1 VTWQFCQT
9 DGVAEPTI
17 PFRDALAY
25 WGKLGL
31 TSFGGPAG
39 QISMLHDE
47 VVVKRRW
54 ISEKRFLHALNYCM
68 VLPGPEAQQ
77 LVTYVG
83 WLMHGVR
90 GGVLAGTLFILP
102 SLVILIALTWLY
114 LAFGETAIVMGIF
127 AAIKPVVVAIIAH
140 AVVRIGSRSLRHPAL
155 WAIAGAST
163 LVMLISGA
171 LFPLILG
178 VAVVI
183 GIVGSRVSPRVF
195 DGGTG
200 HTSTVNSGE
209 PAIIDD
215 VTPTPPHARISNV
228 RLARTIAVSL
238 AAWVVPVVSLWIAL
252 GPDNS
257 LVQMAM
263 FFSGAALLTF
273 GGAYAVLPYVFHGA
287 VSAGWAT
294 RAQMVDGLALG
305 ETTPGPLIMFVSFVG
320 FVGGFGGE
328 FLGAGTSWASGILAA
343 VVATWFTFLP
353 SFFFI
358 LAGGPYVEAT
368 RHRTA
373 FAGPLTAINAAVV
386 GVVLS
391 LALVFAQNV
400 FVPVGQ
406 SVDLVAVS
414 IAIIAAIALFRFR
427 RSVMEVIGWGA
438 VVGLG
443 MGVFAT
449 LVA

>member
-1 VTWQFCQT
+1 MSTS
-9 DGVAEPTI
+9 TI
-17 PFRDALAY
+17 PFRDALGY
-25 WGKLGL
+25 WWKLGL

-39 QISMLHDE
+39 QIAMLHDE
-47 VVVKRRW
+47 VVVNRRW

-77 LVTYVG
+77 LVTYIG

-90 GGVLAGTLFILP
+90 GGVIAGTLFVLP

-140 AVVRIGSRSLRHPAL
+140 AVFRIGSRSLRHPVL
-155 WAIAGAST
+155 WAIAGVAT
-163 LVMLISGA
+163 IAMLISGA
-171 LFPLILG
+171 LFPLILA
-178 VAVVI
+178 VAVVV
-183 GIVGSRVSPRVF
+183 GMVGSRVAPRVF
-195 DGGTG
+195 DGGGG
-200 HTSTVNSGE
+200 HTPAAKAGG

-215 VTPTPPHARISNV
+215 KTATPPHARISSW
-228 RLARTIAVSL
+228 RLVRTIATSL
-238 AAWVVPVVSLWIAL
+238 AAWFVPVGALWLAL
-252 GPDNS
+252 GPDSS
-257 LVQMAM
+257 LVEMAL

-294 RAQMVDGLALG
+294 PAQMVDGLALG

-328 FLGAGTSWASGILAA
+328 FLGAGTSWVSGILAA
-343 VVATWFTFLP
+343 IVATWFTFLP

-368 RHRTA
+368 RNRTA

-391 LALVFAQNV
+391 LALLFAQNV
-400 FVPVGQ
+400 FLPPNQ
-406 SVDLVAVS
+406 PLDAVA
-414 IAIIAAIALFRFR
+414 IAISLVAAIALFRFR
-427 RSVMEVIGWGA
+427 RSVIEVIAWGA
-438 VVGLG
+438 SLGLV
-443 MGVFAT
+443 MGIFAT
-449 LVA
+449 FVG

>member
-1 VTWQFCQT
+1 
-9 DGVAEPTI
+9 
-17 PFRDALAY
+17 
-25 WGKLGL
+25 
-31 TSFGGPAG
+31 
-39 QISMLHDE
+39 MLHDE
-47 VVVKRRW
+47 VVVNRRW
-54 ISEKRFLHALNYCM
+54 ISEKRFLHALKYCM

-77 LVTYVG
+77 LVTYIG

-90 GGVLAGTLFILP
+90 GGVIAGTLFVLP

-140 AVVRIGSRSLRHPAL
+140 AVFRIGSRSLRHPVL
-155 WAIAGAST
+155 WAIAGVAT
-163 LVMLISGA
+163 IAMLISGA
-171 LFPLILG
+171 LFPLILA
-178 VAVVI
+178 VAVV
-183 GIVGSRVSPRVF
+183 VGMVGLRVAPRVF
-195 DGGTG
+195 DGGGG
-200 HTSTVNSGE
+200 HTPAAKAGG

-215 VTPTPPHARISNV
+215 KTATPPHARISSW
-228 RLARTIAVSL
+228 RLVRTIATSL
-238 AAWVVPVVSLWIAL
+238 AAWFVPVGALWLAL
-252 GPDNS
+252 GPDSS
-257 LVQMAM
+257 LVEMAL

-294 RAQMVDGLALG
+294 PAQMVDGLALG

-328 FLGAGTSWASGILAA
+328 FLGAGTSWVSGILAA
-343 VVATWFTFLP
+343 IVATWFTFLP

-368 RHRTA
+368 RNRTA

-391 LALVFAQNV
+391 LALLFAQNV
-400 FVPVGQ
+400 FLPPNQ
-406 SVDLVAVS
+406 PLDAVA
-414 IAIIAAIALFRFR
+414 IAISLVAAIALFRFR
-427 RSVMEVIGWGA
+427 RSVIEVIAWGA
-438 VVGLG
+438 SLGLV
-443 MGVFAT
+443 MGIFAT
-449 LVA
+449 FVG

>member
-1 VTWQFCQT
+1 VTT
-9 DGVAEPTI
+9 PTI

-25 WGKLGL
+25 WWKLGL

-77 LVTYVG
+77 LVTYIG

-90 GGVLAGTLFILP
+90 GGVIAGTLFVLP

-114 LAFGETAIVMGIF
+114 LAFGETAIVTGIF
-127 AAIKPVVVAIIAH
+127 ATIKPVVIAIIAH
-140 AVVRIGSRSLRHPAL
+140 AVFRIGSRSLRHPVL
-155 WAIAGAST
+155 WAIAGVST
-163 LVMLISGA
+163 IAMLISGA
-171 LFPLILG
+171 LFPLILA

-183 GIVGSRVSPRVF
+183 GIVGSRVAPRVF
-195 DGGTG
+195 DGGSG
-200 HTSTVNSGE
+200 HTPTADSCG

-215 VTPTPPHARISNV
+215 TTPTPTHARITTW
-228 RLARTIAVSL
+228 RLLRTIAASL
-238 AAWVVPVVSLWIAL
+238 AAWLLPVGALWLAL
-252 GPDNS
+252 GPDSS
-257 LVQMAM
+257 LVEMALL
-263 FFSGAALLTF
+263 FSGAALLTF

-294 RAQMVDGLALG
+294 PSQMVDGLALG

-328 FLGAGTSWASGILAA
+328 FLGAGTSWVSGILAA
-343 VVATWFTFLP
+343 IVATWFTFLP
-353 SFFFI
+353 SFFLI

-368 RHRTA
+368 RNRTA

-400 FVPVGQ
+400 FLPANQ
-406 SVDLVAVS
+406 PLDAVA
-414 IAIIAAIALFRFR
+414 IAIALVAAIALFRFR
-427 RSVMEVIGWGA
+427 RSVIEVIVWGA
-438 VVGLG
+438 SLGLVTG
-443 MGVFAT
+443 LFAT
-449 LVA
+449 FVA

>member
-1 VTWQFCQT
+1 
-9 DGVAEPTI
+9 
-17 PFRDALAY
+17 
-25 WGKLGL
+25 
-31 TSFGGPAG
+31 
-39 QISMLHDE
+39 MLHDE
-47 VVVKRRW
+47 VVVRRRW

-68 VLPGPEAQQ
+68 ILPGPEAQQ
-77 LVTYVG
+77 LVTYIG

-102 SLVILIALTWLY
+102 SLAILITLTWLY
-114 LAFGETAIVMGIF
+114 LAFGGTAIVMGIF
-127 AAIKPVVVAIIAH
+127 AAIKPVVVAVIAH
-140 AVVRIGSRSLRHPAL
+140 AVFRIGSRSLRHPAL

-178 VAVVI
+178 VAAVI
-183 GIVGSRVSPRVF
+183 GIVGSRVAPRVF

-200 HTSTVNSGE
+200 HTSNANSGG

-215 VTPTPPHARISNV
+215 TTPTPPHARISNG
-228 RLARTIAVSL
+228 RLVRTIAISL
-238 AAWVVPVVSLWIAL
+238 VAWLLPVGALWISL
-252 GPDNS
+252 GPDSS
-257 LVQMAM
+257 LVEMAL

-294 RAQMVDGLALG
+294 PTQMLDGLALG

-373 FAGPLTAINAAVV
+373 FSGPLTAINAAVV

-391 LALVFAQNV
+391 LALVFAQHV

-406 SVDLVAVS
+406 TVDVVSVS

-427 RSVMEVIGWGA
+427 RSVMEVIAWGA
-438 VVGLG
+438 IVGLG

-449 LVA
+449 VVA

>member
-1 VTWQFCQT
+1 MSTATV
-9 DGVAEPTI
+9 

-25 WGKLGL
+25 WWKLGL

-77 LVTYVG
+77 LVTYIG

-90 GGVLAGTLFILP
+90 GGILAGALFVLP
-102 SLVILIALTWLY
+102 SLVILIALTGMY
-114 LAFGETAIVMGIF
+114 LAWGSTAIVMGIF

-140 AVVRIGSRSLRHPAL
+140 AVFRIGSRSLRHPAL
-155 WAIAGAST
+155 WAIAGLST
-163 LVMLISGA
+163 AAMLISGA

-183 GIVGSRVSPRVF
+183 GIVGSRVAPDVF
-195 DGGTG
+195 QAASGHAPTANVGG
-200 HTSTVNSGE
+200 

-215 VTPTPPHARISNV
+215 TTPTPPHARITTWRLV
-228 RLARTIAVSL
+228 RTVAASL
-238 AAWVVPVVSLWIAL
+238 VAWLLPVGALWLTL

-257 LVQMAM
+257 LVEMAL

-294 RAQMVDGLALG
+294 PTQMVDGLALG

-320 FVGGFGGE
+320 FVGGFVGE
-328 FLGAGTSWASGILAA
+328 FLGAGSSWISGIFAA

-368 RHRTA
+368 RQRTA

-391 LALVFAQNV
+391 LALVFARNV
-400 FVPVGQ
+400 FLPSNQ
-406 SVDLVAVS
+406 SVDIVG
-414 IAIIAAIALFRFR
+414 IAIALVAAIALFRFR
-427 RSVMEVIGWGA
+427 RSVMEVIVWGA
-438 VVGLG
+438 SLGLISG
-443 MGVFAT
+443 LFAT
-449 LVA
+449 FGT

>member
-1 VTWQFCQT
+1 VSTS
-9 DGVAEPTI
+9 TI
-17 PFRDALAY
+17 PFRDALGY
-25 WGKLGL
+25 WWKLGL

-39 QISMLHDE
+39 QIAMLHDE
-47 VVVKRRW
+47 VVVNRRW

-77 LVTYVG
+77 LVTYIG

-90 GGVLAGTLFILP
+90 GGVIAGTLFVLP

-140 AVVRIGSRSLRHPAL
+140 AVFRIGSRSLRHPVL
-155 WAIAGAST
+155 WAIAGVAT
-163 LVMLISGA
+163 IAMLISGA
-171 LFPLILG
+171 LFPLILA
-178 VAVVI
+178 VAVVV
-183 GIVGSRVSPRVF
+183 GMVGSRVAPRVF
-195 DGGTG
+195 DGGGG
-200 HTSTVNSGE
+200 HTPAAKAGG

-215 VTPTPPHARISNV
+215 KTATPPHARISSW
-228 RLARTIAVSL
+228 RLVRTIATSL
-238 AAWVVPVVSLWIAL
+238 AAWFVPVGALWLAL
-252 GPDNS
+252 GPDSS
-257 LVQMAM
+257 LVEMAL

-273 GGAYAVLPYVFHGA
+273 GGAYAVLPYVFQGA

-294 RAQMVDGLALG
+294 PAQMVDGLALG

-328 FLGAGTSWASGILAA
+328 FLGAGTSWVSGILAA
-343 VVATWFTFLP
+343 IVATWFTFLP

-368 RHRTA
+368 RNRTA

-391 LALVFAQNV
+391 LALLFAQNV
-400 FVPVGQ
+400 FLPPNQ
-406 SVDLVAVS
+406 PLDAVA
-414 IAIIAAIALFRFR
+414 IAISLVAAIALFRFR
-427 RSVMEVIGWGA
+427 RSVIEVIAWGA
-438 VVGLG
+438 SLGLV
-443 MGVFAT
+443 MGIFAT
-449 LVA
+449 FVG

>member
-1 VTWQFCQT
+1 
-9 DGVAEPTI
+9 
-17 PFRDALAY
+17 
-25 WGKLGL
+25 
-31 TSFGGPAG
+31 
-39 QISMLHDE
+39 MLHDE

-77 LVTYVG
+77 LVTYIG

-90 GGVLAGTLFILP
+90 GGVIAGTLFILP
-102 SLVILIALTWLY
+102 SLVILIGLTWLY

-140 AVVRIGSRSLRHPAL
+140 AVFRIGSRSLRHPTL
-155 WAIAGAST
+155 WAIAGLST
-163 LVMLISGA
+163 IAMLISGA
-171 LFPLILG
+171 LFPLILA

-183 GIVGSRVSPRVF
+183 GIVGSRVAPKVF
-195 DGGTG
+195 QDSGGDSVTAEAG
-200 HTSTVNSGE
+200 G

-215 VTPTPPHARISNV
+215 TTPTPPHARITTWRLV
-228 RLARTIAVSL
+228 RTFAVSL
-238 AAWVVPVVSLWIAL
+238 AAWLLPVGALWLSL
-252 GPDNS
+252 GPENS
-257 LVQMAM
+257 VVEMAL

-294 RAQMVDGLALG
+294 PAQMVDGLALG

-328 FLGAGTSWASGILAA
+328 FLGEGTSWVSGIIAA

-373 FAGPLTAINAAVV
+373 FSGPLTAINAAVV

-391 LALVFAQNV
+391 LAILFAQNV
-400 FVPVGQ
+400 FLPTNQ
-406 SVDLVAVS
+406 ALDAAALM
-414 IAIIAAIALFRFR
+414 IALLAAIALFRFR
-427 RSVMEVIGWGA
+427 RSVMEVIAWGA
-438 VVGLG
+438 LLGLG
-443 MGVFAT
+443 MGLFAT
-449 LVA
+449 FSG

>member
-1 VTWQFCQT
+1 VTI
-9 DGVAEPTI
+9 PPI

-25 WGKLGL
+25 WWKLGL

-47 VVVKRRW
+47 VVIKRRW

-68 VLPGPEAQQ
+68 ILPGPEAQQ
-77 LVTYVG
+77 LVTYLG

-90 GGVLAGTLFILP
+90 GGVLAGTLFVLP
-102 SLVILIALTWLY
+102 SLVILIALTSLY
-114 LAFGETAIVMGIF
+114 LAFGDTEIMGGIF

-140 AVVRIGSRSLRHPAL
+140 AVFRIGSRSLRHPAL

-171 LFPLILG
+171 LFPLILA
-178 VAVVI
+178 VAVVV
-183 GIVGSRVSPRVF
+183 GIVGSRVAPGVFRGEGGHSPNAK
-195 DGGTG
+195 
-200 HTSTVNSGE
+200 TSG
-209 PAIIDD
+209 PAVIDD
-215 VTPTPPHARISNV
+215 STPTPPHARITNG
-228 RLARTIAVSL
+228 RLVRTISASL
-238 AAWVVPVVSLWIAL
+238 VAWLLPVGALWLSL
-252 GPDNS
+252 GPDSS
-257 LVQMAM
+257 LVEMAL

-287 VSAGWAT
+287 VNAGWAT
-294 RAQMVDGLALG
+294 PAQMVDGLALG

-328 FLGAGTSWASGILAA
+328 FLGAGSSWVSGILAA

-358 LAGGPYVEAT
+358 LVGGPYVEST

-400 FVPVGQ
+400 FLPTDQTLDV
-406 SVDLVAVS
+406 VAL
-414 IAIIAAIALFRFR
+414 AIALLAALALFWLR
-427 RSVMEVIGWGA
+427 RSVIEVIAWGA
-438 VVGLG
+438 ALGLVAGLFATVVG
-443 MGVFAT
+443 
-449 LVA
+449 

>member
-1 VTWQFCQT
+1 
-9 DGVAEPTI
+9 
-17 PFRDALAY
+17 
-25 WGKLGL
+25 
-31 TSFGGPAG
+31 
-39 QISMLHDE
+39 
-47 VVVKRRW
+47 
-54 ISEKRFLHALNYCM
+54 M

-77 LVTYVG
+77 LVTYIG

-90 GGVLAGTLFILP
+90 GGVIAGTLFVLP

-140 AVVRIGSRSLRHPAL
+140 AVFRIGSRSLRHPVL
-155 WAIAGAST
+155 WAIAGVAT
-163 LVMLISGA
+163 IAMLISGA
-171 LFPLILG
+171 LFPLILA
-178 VAVVI
+178 VAVVV
-183 GIVGSRVSPRVF
+183 GMVGSRVAPRVF
-195 DGGTG
+195 DGGGG
-200 HTSTVNSGE
+200 HTPAAKAGG

-215 VTPTPPHARISNV
+215 KTATPPHARISSW
-228 RLARTIAVSL
+228 RLVRTIATSL
-238 AAWVVPVVSLWIAL
+238 AAWFVPVGALWLAL
-252 GPDNS
+252 GPDSS
-257 LVQMAM
+257 LVEMAL

-294 RAQMVDGLALG
+294 PAQMVDGLALG

-328 FLGAGTSWASGILAA
+328 FLGAGTSWVSGILAA
-343 VVATWFTFLP
+343 IVATWFTFLP

-368 RHRTA
+368 RNRTA

-391 LALVFAQNV
+391 LALLFAQNV
-400 FVPVGQ
+400 FLPPNQ
-406 SVDLVAVS
+406 PLDAVA
-414 IAIIAAIALFRFR
+414 IAISLVAAIALFRFR
-427 RSVMEVIGWGA
+427 RSVMEVIAWGA
-438 VVGLG
+438 SLGLV
-443 MGVFAT
+443 MGIFAT
-449 LVA
+449 FVG